1 MEAIEFAL
9 IAGGV
14 VLALLLMV
22 IVAVSRLI
30 VIAEPNEAVI
40 LTGRKVGYR
49 IVRGGKAFRMPMI
62 EKVSR
67 IPLRTIPIEVK
78 IDNAFSRGGI
88 PLEVQGIAN
97 VKIASDPPHV
107 FNNAVERL
115 LDLDLKEVHRIAK
128 DTLEGNLRGV
138 LATLSPEEVNE
149 DRLKFAN
156 ELIEEADADLKRLGL
171 QLDMLKIQNV
181 TDRVGYLDSIGRAKN
196 AEILRIA
203 AVAEAET
210 EAETKEKQAEARR
223 RAEVANAQA
232 QVAIA
237 EAQNILRVR
246 QAELE
251 QESTSKEKV
260 AVAQAER
267 ARVMAEQQVEEARIE
282 LQRRRLQADVVEQA
296 QAEKRAAE
304 LRAEGEAVFIR
315 ERGMAQVQV
324 FQALMQQV
332 LEGGDEALRVYL
344 AEKLPDLFQRA
355 ADSLDEITIDRLI
368 VLDREGEGVSRVAN
382 QKPAAI
388 LGMIEQMAG
397 GLGLDMDKLLRGA
410 AAEGSN
416 RSRPAVA
423 ADGAAAGEVPV
434 EITKVVRV
442 QE

>member
-1 MEAIEFAL
+1 MEYAI

-14 VLALLLMV
+14 VLILLLMML
-22 IVAVSRLI
+22 VAVSKLI
-30 VIAEPNEAVI
+30 IIAEPNEAVV
-40 LTGRKVGYR
+40 LTGRKSGYR
-49 IVRGGKAFRMPMI
+49 IVRGGKAFRVPLI

-210 EAETKEKQAEARR
+210 QAETKEKQAEARR

-232 QVAIA
+232 AVAIA

-267 ARVMAEQQVEEARIE
+267 ARVMAEQDLEEARIE
-282 LQRRRLQADVVEQA
+282 LQRRRLRADVVEP
-296 QAEKRAAE
+296 AEAAKRAAE

-324 FQALMQQV
+324 FEALMKRV
-332 LEGGDEALRVYL
+332 TEGGDEALRVYL

-355 ADSLDEITIDRLI
+355 ADSLDEITIDRLV
-368 VLDREGEGVSRVAN
+368 VLDRDGDGVSRVAN

-397 GLGLDMDKLLRGA
+397 GLGLDMDQLLRQ
-410 AAEGSN
+410 GSPEKAKA
-416 RSRPAVA
+416 RRASTTQE
-423 ADGAAAGEVPV
+423 DGAGENGRGLQLPG
-434 EITKVVRV
+434 VVTAS
-442 QE
+442 EE